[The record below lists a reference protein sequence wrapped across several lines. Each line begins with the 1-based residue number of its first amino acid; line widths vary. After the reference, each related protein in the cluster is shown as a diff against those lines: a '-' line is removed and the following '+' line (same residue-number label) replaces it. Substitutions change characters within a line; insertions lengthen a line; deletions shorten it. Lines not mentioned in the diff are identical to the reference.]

1 MNSGQEKIFKT
12 HQLNDVDDCVRSI
25 KSVIEKT
32 KKLPKSDLSDFVRH
46 VLSCS
51 VLAFNDLL
59 DELGY
64 TASVQKT
71 AITKQHNS
79 YVVKKIST

>member
-32 KKLPKSDLSDFVRH
+32 KKLPKSDFVRH

-51 VLAFNDLL
+51 VLAFSDLL

-64 TASVQKT
+64 AASVQNP

-79 YVVKKIST
+79 CAVKKIFT

>member
-12 HQLNDVDDCVRSI
+12 HQLNDVDDCIRSI

-32 KKLPKSDLSDFVRH
+32 KKLPKSDFVRN

-51 VLAFNDLL
+51 ILAFNDLL

-64 TASVQKT
+64 VTSVQKT